1 MTMTTNAWLPTWFR
15 ALATVVFVLVAAAH
29 VRHARHGD
37 REARVWH
44 AGHVVMALGMI
55 DMTLPLDRLPVPA
68 MVGEAIFASC
78 TVCALG
84 IGLAQLGR
92 HRRCLPWV
100 LSAVGHAGM
109 LGMFAM
115 PRAGFDLL
123 IWVLAGWFAL
133 EAVGWLTGVLPSLDA
148 PAPVPLRVA
157 GLRRDPTLRPARASG
172 AVGVAER
179 TVAAPTAV
187 AVRNRRQ
194 PALRITLALMALGM
208 AYMLVA
214 MQLGMSAM
222 HEMMHHGAGMAG
234 M

>member
-1 MTMTTNAWLPTWFR
+1 MTMMTTAWLPTWFR
-15 ALATVVFVLVAAAH
+15 ALATALFVLVAAAH

-37 REARVWH
+37 REARAWH

-55 DMTLPLDRLPVPA
+55 DMTVPLGRPPVPA
-68 MVGEAIFASC
+68 MVGEVIFASC

-92 HRRCLPWV
+92 HRRCLPWL

-109 LGMFAM
+109 LAMFAM

-123 IWVLAGWFAL
+123 TWVLAGWFAL
-133 EAVGWLTGVLPSLDA
+133 EAVGWLAGVLPSLDA
-148 PAPVPLRVA
+148 PAPVTLRVA
-157 GLRRDPTLRPARASG
+157 GLRRDPTLLPARSSG
-172 AVGVAER
+172 PVGVLDR
-179 TVAAPTAV
+179 TAAPTVV

-194 PALRITLALMALGM
+194 AALRITLALMALGM

-222 HEMMHHGAGMAG
+222 HEMTDHGAGMAG